1 MLASS
6 AGGNTRTGKRAGK
19 IRQQGL
25 TTTSGCHSVQKPKSH
40 IVILFPFFFSVLV
53 VFQLPKTHHA
63 DRAVAW
69 LVSVFLPVL
78 GKARVLLS
86 SAAFPALRSYEA
98 LAEVLGS
105 GATGL
110 AHP

>member
-1 MLASS
+1 MASLS
-6 AGGNTRTGKRAGK
+6 TPLCPFLFSNP
-19 IRQQGL
+19 RQSDWLVG
-25 TTTSGCHSVQKPKSH
+25 
-40 IVILFPFFFSVLV
+40 FFFSILV
-53 VFQLPKTHHA
+53 VFELPKTHHA
-63 DRAVAW
+63 ERAIAW

-86 SAAFPALRSYEA
+86 SAAFPARRSYEA
-98 LAEVLGS
+98 LTEVLGS